1 MESVELNDLLAQQR
15 SEVLEDAFRSVQ
27 RSHSVHYER
36 SGEAFTRERLAEL
49 FDLVV
54 AAARDRQLEPV
65 SRYCE
70 EIAEQRF
77 DAGFGIG
84 EVQTAFNVLEEAIWT
99 RVVNDVPPDELAEA
113 IGLLSTILGFGKDAI
128 ARRYVSLAS
137 KRHVPTLDLSA
148 LFAGTES

>member
-1 MESVELNDLLAQQR
+1 VELVDLLVQQR
-15 SEVLEDAFRSVQ
+15 SDVLEEAFRSLE
-27 RSHSVHYER
+27 RSHSVHYEQ
-36 SGEAFTRERLAEL
+36 SGEGFTRERLAEL

-65 SRYCE
+65 SSYCE

-77 DAGFGIG
+77 DAGFGIA

-99 RVVNDVPPDELAEA
+99 RVVNGVPSSELAEA
-113 IGLLSTILGFGKDAI
+113 VGLLSTILGFGKDAM

-148 LFAGTES
+148 LFAGTET